1 MEKRHA
7 YEVIYEALLT
17 DIRSGQLAAGTM
29 LPSENEIAEQY
40 GVSRITSRRALTML
54 AEQGYISRRPGVGS
68 EVLPLSQPV
77 RTIGLAMANF
87 DPMFGM
93 DFIKGVLQE
102 ANRQGYL
109 VISQIGYF
117 LTSQEEQSV
126 KGLVNAG
133 VKGIIM
139 IPLYE
144 AMHCSD
150 AFIDMTR
157 KVPMVFYDRE
167 IIGLNVPLVCTDNAA
182 ATEDLCCRLYELG
195 HRNIAFVSSSTNST
209 AVGQR
214 CKGYRLF
221 CEKMGLH
228 AVSFTDVRSMLPGM
242 SRQSVR
248 SRDVAELVRFLR
260 ENHSVTAVVAH
271 TYQVGKMVCEA
282 IRQLGYEVP
291 RDYSVVCFD
300 APQRV
305 EEQEWFSHIR
315 QDEFNLGIRAVQCL
329 VQRIEGESVPQFSY
343 VSGEYIE
350 GKSCARAPEWMHDHR
365 RK

>member
-1 MEKRHA
+1 MEKQHA
-7 YEVIYEALLT
+7 YEVIYESLLE
-17 DIRSGQLAAGTM
+17 DIRSGKLAAGTM
-29 LPSENEIAEQY
+29 LPSENEIAAHY

-54 AEQGYISRRPGVGS
+54 ADQGYISRRPGVGS
-68 EVLPLSQPV
+68 EVLPISQPV

-87 DPMFGM
+87 GPMFGM
-93 DFIKGVLQE
+93 DFVKGVLQTAGE
-102 ANRQGYL
+102 MGYL
-109 VISQIGYF
+109 VICQIGYF
-117 LTSQEEQSV
+117 LTSQEE
-126 KGLVNAG
+126 KGVNELVNAG
-133 VKGIIM
+133 VQGIIM

-150 AFIDMTR
+150 AFIDMTK
-157 KVPMVFYDRE
+157 KVPMVFGDRE

-214 CKGYRLF
+214 FKGYRLY
-221 CEKMGLH
+221 CEKMGLR
-228 AVSFTDVRSMLPGM
+228 SFSYTDVRSMLPGM

-282 IRQLGYEVP
+282 IHQLGYEVP

-305 EEQEWFSHIR
+305 EEEEWFSHIQ
-315 QDEFNLGIRAVQCL
+315 QDEFNLGVRAVQCL
-329 VQRIEGESVPQFSY
+329 VQRIEGKTVPQFNY
-343 VSGEYIE
+343 VEGKFVD
-350 GKSCARAPEWMHDHR
+350 GKSCARAPEWL
-365 RK
+365 